1 MNDYISLDDLEI
13 VSPLGRGAYS
23 IVYKVKNRVKNEYY
37 ALKVVNKSSPHSTR
51 VSKRLENEISL
62 QSTLNHK
69 NIVKLLKSFED
80 SENFYLLLELCP
92 GGDLFSYLKSLG
104 KLEEPEAKKI
114 CLNIVEGISY
124 LHSNNILH
132 RDLKLGNILLTEE
145 KSAKIA
151 DFGLAAQLTDLS
163 EERTTLCG
171 TPNYISPEIVSRRP
185 YGLSSDLWSLGCILF
200 ACLTGHPPF
209 DSPSIQD
216 TLLKLKDMRLYLPA
230 GLSPEA
236 SELIQDLLNWE
247 PGNRLNIFQVR
258 EHKFFRAKPPPLPSL
273 PVLAISPIRARD
285 KPLEYSESMESSRFV
300 PSRNYIRSQSRC
312 RNLSANKENFPDK
325 YEKVRQ
331 VSTSNLKPFV
341 HVMNNGKL
349 EITDEGW
356 MKVQIKSKVLEV
368 SPDGLT
374 VVYMG
379 KVVDLKM
386 MKKAPAKMY
395 KIGTEFLEVLKSKTP
410 RVVIEDCGAKCMLM
424 SNSPFPNFEVDFSD
438 GTRVKYQMGSEVF
451 RIFCVDG
458 KEVLINPY
466 LDLKSVGEKFC
477 KVLEVAMDG
486 LKKCLAKDKHLFN

>member
-1 MNDYISLDDLEI
+1 M
-13 VSPLGRGAYS
+13 
-23 IVYKVKNRVKNEYY
+23 
-37 ALKVVNKSSPHSTR
+37 
-51 VSKRLENEISL
+51 
-62 QSTLNHK
+62 
-69 NIVKLLKSFED
+69 KSFED
-80 SENFYLLLELCP
+80 SDNFYLLLELCT
-92 GGDLFSYLKSLG
+92 GGDLFSYIKSLG
-104 KLEEPEAKKI
+104 KLEESETKRI

-132 RDLKLGNILLTEE
+132 RDLKLGNILLTED

-151 DFGLAAQLTDLS
+151 DFGLAAQLSDLS

-216 TLLKLKDMRLYLPA
+216 TLLKLKDMRLYLPKD
-230 GLSPEA
+230 LSAEA
-236 SELIQDLLNWE
+236 SDLIQDLLNWD
-247 PGNRLNIFQVR
+247 PHNRLNIFQVR
-258 EHKFFRAKPPPLPSL
+258 EHKFFKSKPPPL
-273 PVLAISPIRARD
+273 PVLAISPIRARE
-285 KPLEYSESMESSRFV
+285 KMLEYSESMESSRFV

-325 YEKVRQ
+325 YQKIHQ

-410 RVVIEDCGAKCMLM
+410 RVVIEENGSKCMLM
-424 SNSPFPNFEVDFSD
+424 SNSPFPYFEVDFRD

-451 RIFCVDG
+451 SIFCMDG
-458 KEVLINPY
+458 KEVVINPY
-466 LDLKSVGEKFC
+466 LDSKNIGEKFS

-486 LKKCLAKDKHLFN
+486 LKKCLAKDKNLFN